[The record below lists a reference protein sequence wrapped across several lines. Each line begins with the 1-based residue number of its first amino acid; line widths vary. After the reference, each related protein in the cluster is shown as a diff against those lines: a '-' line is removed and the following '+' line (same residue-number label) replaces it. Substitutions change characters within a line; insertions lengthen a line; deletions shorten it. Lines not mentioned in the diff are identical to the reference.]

1 MFSTLDKAA
10 QQNQMYMHNSIL
22 FRFGKLQ
29 DYCSANLDHINTI
42 VEVQVLVALNA
53 VCKLFSCFR
62 IAQHFL

>member
-1 MFSTLDKAA
+1 MFSTLDMAA
-10 QQNQMYMHNSIL
+10 PQNQMYMHNSIL

-29 DYCSANLDHINTI
+29 DYCNANLDHINTI